1 MTFREKLNNDLDGI
15 SPSDELLSRVSQ
27 MMAEEVKKPKQP
39 IYLNVAKW
47 GGMAAAICLIAVGAV
62 TFLNK
67 GSDAHE
73 IATADA
79 SGYSL
84 DAASAD
90 SENTAAEE
98 KTGEPYSLSFEL
110 PEYRNKNVYK
120 NLYINPA
127 VKGAPSS
134 YEEIMN
140 GRYDEIDSFYLLRI
154 AGIVDKTEAAQLK
167 GYDPD
172 LDSEAFFYN
181 AVIEYDYINKTAGN
195 ETVIIR
201 IPCEEGC
208 PPYASGDSLAVV
220 LQKSDESKAYRK
232 RFSYVFN
239 YDIYELDGVSYGAVR
254 SQSLS
259 EAENGLTDFFGG
271 NIVEYETTMP
281 TNPAVYYGLYE
292 IDGIAENLRRLLI
305 NEENAEASTFGY
317 LNFDLDP
324 STIQLNENPDLS
336 KKSIPED
343 YDNIDYLEPAE
354 ISDLVSADTDIVI
367 VKILESNEY
376 AGNSF
381 AGEADIFSA
390 QAEAVVESEM
400 FLEGDI
406 IPVFVPHSSLE
417 ADLEIGKY
425 YLLVTEE
432 FESGIF
438 KIYSGRESVFEIDGH
453 TVTVQS
459 HLKVPSMLDG
469 LTVEEAASILKY
481 EQKLK

>member
-67 GSDAHE
+67 GSDGHE

-90 SENTAAEE
+90 IENTAAEE

-259 EAENGLTDFFGG
+259 EAEKGLTDFFSG

-305 NEENAEASTFGY
+305 NEENAEALSFSINIYRDG
-317 LNFDLDP
+317 
-324 STIQLNENPDLS
+324 SKIQLTDSEN
-336 KKSIPED
+336 
-343 YDNIDYLEPAE
+343 AE
-354 ISDLVSADTDIVI
+354 ILNLAKNYIA
-367 VKILESNEY
+367 ENNY
-376 AGNSF
+376 A
-381 AGEADIFSA
+381 
-390 QAEAVVESEM
+390 
-400 FLEGDI
+400 
-406 IPVFVPHSSLE
+406 
-417 ADLEIGKY
+417 
-425 YLLVTEE
+425 
-432 FESGIF
+432 
-438 KIYSGRESVFEIDGH
+438 
-453 TVTVQS
+453 
-459 HLKVPSMLDG
+459 MLDLMLSNQETEKYKKNG
-469 LTVEEAASILKY
+469 LYIRMDIGSDCTIMVLIDDDSSYIFYKWDFYSLDNDTKAAFLKY
-481 EQKLK
+481 SE